1 MIPTPSCDVAE
12 PGTCSLRRLPPE
24 MHLEAAWHAAV
35 LRPSNAPGLVALAY
49 DHPHDEVLPPA
60 AITLLRSKFW
70 PNGSRIKVAFR
81 GGSPA
86 INARVLEFANHWSTW
101 ANVGFVALEP
111 ADQPDVLV
119 GYAEPGYWAYLGT
132 DNRIVAQRMKQVSCN
147 FQGFDKGTM
156 PESEWYRVVEHEFG
170 HALGAEHE
178 HMRPEIVAQIDSAKA
193 YEFFRVTE
201 GWDKAMVDSQVLT
214 PLDMTGTLASTA
226 EETSVMCYWLSGSI
240 MKDGRPVRGGSRI
253 TDLDG
258 RTMSLAYPGRGPIH
272 PQFRDFADALAF
284 RF

>member
-1 MIPTPSCDVAE
+1 VIPLETAFEPE

-35 LRPSNAPGLVALAY
+35 LRPSNAPELVALAY

-70 PNGSRIKVAFR
+70 PNGYQIKVAFQ

-86 INARVLEFANHWSTW
+86 INAKVLEFANHWSRW
-101 ANVGFVALEP
+101 ANVGFIDVGP
-111 ADQPDVLV
+111 GDQPDVLTS
-119 GYAEPGYWAYLGT
+119 YALEGYWAYLGP
-132 DNRIVAQRMKQVSCN
+132 DNRIVTQRMKQVSCN

-170 HALGAEHE
+170 HILGAEHE
-178 HMRPEIVAQIDSAKA
+178 HMRPEIVARIDPAKA
-193 YEFFRVTE
+193 YPYFLERE
-201 GWDKAMVDSQVLT
+201 HWDKEMVDSQVLT
-214 PLDMTGTLASTA
+214 PLDMTGTLASA
-226 EETSVMCYWLSGSI
+226 PEETSIMSYWLSGSI
-240 MKDGRPVRGGSRI
+240 MKDGRAVRGGSRI

-258 RTMSLAYPGRGPIH
+258 RTTGIAYPGRGPVH